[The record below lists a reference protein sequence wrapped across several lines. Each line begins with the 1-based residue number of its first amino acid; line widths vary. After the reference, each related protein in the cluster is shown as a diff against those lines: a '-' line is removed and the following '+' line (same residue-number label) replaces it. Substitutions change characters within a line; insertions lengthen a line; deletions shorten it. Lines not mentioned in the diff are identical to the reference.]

1 MSYLDKIIKVGKHYY
16 YGQDCLGESVGIVY
30 SYNSL
35 HEEIKGTLL
44 QVMGKA
50 QAIMKFEI
58 TVKQL
63 VDSELQDLA
72 DNTHILVGEID
83 VEELNKCV
91 AITGY
96 VGRLHERCID
106 FNYARSIGVEVME

>member
-1 MSYLDKIIKVGKHYY
+1 MSYLDKIVKVGDNYY
-16 YGQDCLGESVGIVY
+16 FGNECLGAHVGIVY
-30 SYNSL
+30 SYNPL
-35 HEEIKGTLL
+35 HEDIKGTLV
-44 QVMGKA
+44 QVLSKA
-50 QAIMKFEI
+50 QAIMKFE
-58 TVKQL
+58 TVVKQL

-72 DNTHILVGEID
+72 DNTHILVGAID
-83 VEELNKCV
+83 VEEVNKCL